1 MIVDDGSHIPQH
13 LMVSLEHLWK
23 AVRPG
28 GVYVMEVRMRVCVRV
43 RVRVLCFCACA
54 SVFGGLTAVPVH
66 GAASKESGSCLP
78 APRATTPPCTSPPF
92 LTNHPTPR
100 PARHPGRT
108 CTTTGATR
116 ATTTSAS
123 RRLLWCPCLS
133 A

>member
-54 SVFGGLTAVPVH
+54 SECAVFFLQGVFYVCLGGSQRCLCMALQARRA
-66 GAASKESGSCLP
+66 GAACRRPVPQPHL
-78 APRATTPPCTSPPF
+78 ARRPPF
-92 LTNHPTPR
+92 
-100 PARHPGRT
+100 
-108 CTTTGATR
+108 
-116 ATTTSAS
+116 
-123 RRLLWCPCLS
+123 
-133 A
+133 